1 MEMFLNV
8 GKSPEG
14 GFCLPTTES
23 ELTIMQA
30 KNRRLFMESWP
41 NLTSM
46 PTVIPAGITNYKVW
60 TGIHLHHEKNK
71 WRWNHE
77 IITWS

>member
-1 MEMFLNV
+1 MENMFLILYPVLRSLEAKGGSWGVMEMFLNV

-41 NLTSM
+41 LVGQSSL
-46 PTVIPAGITNYKVW
+46 G
-60 TGIHLHHEKNK
+60 
-71 WRWNHE
+71 
-77 IITWS
+77 